1 MVLVKRV
8 KYLLRVKY
16 LGLQL
21 KKKYDELEEKNN
33 ILAQQLEMAQ
43 KVQKSFIPEI
53 DIKLD
58 KITFYS
64 RYLPAMYIGGDF
76 YDVIKLDESNFCVVL
91 GDVSGHGIS
100 AALLTAMLNIMT
112 RNIIENCEKEN
123 LRPDRILKELND
135 KFILNVSTSEVYAC
149 ILVMIINIDSKKI
162 FYGNS
167 GQPMPI
173 FIFADKERNKFAR
186 SAKEL
191 FAAGTPIGLMSD
203 SEYDFQEIDYQGGDK
218 IFFYTDGLE
227 NNLYKDNNEKFNFEL
242 KKIICDTVETSF
254 INEEKNCASE
264 ICDNVLSKFCN
275 DKQKDNYDDDDVSI
289 IVCELR

>member
-1 MVLVKRV
+1 
-8 KYLLRVKY
+8 
-16 LGLQL
+16 
-21 KKKYDELEEKNN
+21 
-33 ILAQQLEMAQ
+33 
-43 KVQKSFIPEI
+43 
-53 DIKLD
+53 
-58 KITFYS
+58 
-64 RYLPAMYIGGDF
+64 
-76 YDVIKLDESNFCVVL
+76 
-91 GDVSGHGIS
+91 
-100 AALLTAMLNIMT
+100 
-112 RNIIENCEKEN
+112 
-123 LRPDRILKELND
+123 
-135 KFILNVSTSEVYAC
+135 
-149 ILVMIINIDSKKI
+149 MIINIDSKKI